1 MIYKSPRRKSDGCGE
16 EILWFAAGWE
26 KQQLAFV
33 DKVCIVDGR
42 VRLCDAGPESGVA
55 ELSLRDLRER
65 VALAHGEFCRRPE
78 SRDHRRQV
86 NLGACHDVV
95 GVNDARINGEQ
106 VAPAETFA
114 EVLLREFPEGVPRL
128 HRHDI

>member
-1 MIYKSPRRKSDGCGE
+1 MIYKSLRRKSDGCGE

-55 ELSLRDLRER
+55 ELSLRDLREC
-65 VALAHGEFCRRPE
+65 VALAHGEYCCRPE
-78 SRDHRRQV
+78 RRDRRRQV
-86 NLGACHDVV
+86 NLRTRHDAV
-95 GVNDARINGEQ
+95 GVNDVRIDGE
-106 VAPAETFA
+106 
-114 EVLLREFPEGVPRL
+114 
-128 HRHDI
+128 